1 MVDGTDEFMML
12 RNDPAYAGMTDEQ
25 IRQMMLNPA
34 GANNGTNSLDFG
46 MQGGQGMNLGGSPSM
61 STINYGNSLQDPYAY
76 NSMSLAPGSNLGE
89 STNPNQSLYQMS
101 QQNQSPADGSFRN
114 TGPGSLINTVTQGVG
129 LVNKI
134 KPLLGSG
141 GLKGLLGKIGFS
153 GGAGAGAAGG
163 AAGGAGLAALTP
175 LAPLALG
182 AGLLMYSKHKK
193 KKRKERR
200 EAREEAK
207 YKSRKLEQKQD
218 LIDSNTDY
226 MEMASKYNNTY
237 DIS

>member
-1 MVDGTDEFMML
+1 MVDGTDEFMAL
-12 RNDPAYAGMTDEQ
+12 RNNPALAGMTDEQ
-25 IRQMMLNPA
+25 IRQMISSPA
-34 GANNGTNSLDFG
+34 GLNNGTNSLDFG
-46 MQGGQGMNLGGSPSM
+46 MQGGQGMNLGSSPSM
-61 STINYGNSLQDPYAY
+61 SAINYGNSLQDPYAY
-76 NSMSLAPGSNLGE
+76 SSMSLAPGSNLGE
-89 STNPNQSLYQMS
+89 STDPNQSLYQMY

-114 TGPGSLINTVTQGVG
+114 AGPGSLINTVGQGVN

-141 GLKGLLGKIGFS
+141 GLKGLLGKIGLG

-182 AGLLMYSKHKK
+182 AGLLMYRKHKK
-193 KKRKERR
+193 KKRKEAR
-200 EAREEAK
+200 EAREEAQ

-218 LIDSNTDY
+218 LIDANTDY